1 MHSHF
6 TIQTP
11 SASKYLQQFCKHFAH
26 KLVTEFSP
34 EQGHVMFGEHRCD
47 LKAQGD
53 ALTITVTAPTP
64 EEVTRLKGVVES
76 HLVRFMFREP
86 PTITWADAA

>member
-1 MHSHF
+1 MHSSF

-26 KLVTEFSP
+26 KLTTEFSP
-34 EQGHVMFGEHRCD
+34 EQGYVMFGDNRCD
-47 LKAQGD
+47 LAAAGD
-53 ALTITVTAPTP
+53 NLTITVTAPTQ
-64 EEVTRLKGVVES
+64 EDITRLKDVVER

-86 PTITWADAA
+86 PTIAWADAA